1 MFSVKGIPTI
11 LQYDAAY
18 QDIKFKNNTTLKAYG
33 CCVMSMS
40 MIIAN
45 MLKATPDKFRQI
57 VKDVVLNGTNE
68 NGDVTYLPMVVLGQ
82 KFKCTMAPNNDA
94 FACVQK
100 GIPVILRVKKGVF
113 SHYVVFNEAE
123 AGAKYQDYKIIDSG
137 YGQKTLGG
145 LLKFAKAEND
155 INALTKK
162 FIIEKVV

>member
-1 MFSVKGIPTI
+1 MFSIKGIPTI
-11 LQYDAAY
+11 LQYDTKF
-18 QDIKFKNNTTLKAYG
+18 QDIKFKNNTTLKSYG

-40 MIIAN
+40 MIIAY

-82 KFKCTMAPNNDA
+82 KFKCTMAPDA

-100 GIPVILRVKKGVF
+100 GIPAILRVKKNSF

-123 AGAKYQDYKIIDSG
+123 AGAKFQDYKIIDSG
-137 YGQKTLGG
+137 FGQKTLGG

-155 INALTKK
+155 VTAITKK